1 MAHQCIRLNRTHFA
15 HILNEMPHGNETYMD
30 NTGDIP
36 FNETPEML
44 PPRGNLSEGGSTLEQ
59 GESLESMGLGDGVY
73 TVNGGRGIAER
84 QHSNQQGREEYPSG
98 IGLQGH
104 PSETQY
110 QTPTAQPTYAG
121 SGQQGYSPETA
132 RQFMYDQN
140 QYPQFPYSQQA
151 PGAGMWQQ
159 AGAHQQQASAQSSN
173 PYAQN
178 PYNPQFPMNYQ
189 QGMYSPQSFGFQ
201 QNAYAPSNP
210 PAQQNYASTQG
221 AQGNQNVDTYDY
233 SNIEGSARIAIYDDL
248 HSAPRVIQI
257 PGGSTHEFIE
267 RIASLTYQ
275 HSQTAGGRI
284 PYSVIREVSENFI
297 HAQFKEVV
305 VSILDSGNTIRFTD
319 QGPGIKDKELVQK
332 PGVTSATEAMKNYI
346 RGVGSGLPLV
356 KDALSFSHGTISI
369 EDNVNSGTVVT
380 ISLMDKPATPGALAI
395 EASEHKR
402 KITKND
408 ELILLALLKG
418 PGGVSDVSRE
428 TELSVSSVHNSFER
442 LTQAGLVCEQGKKR
456 ALTSEGE
463 LVARNRQ

>member
-1 MAHQCIRLNRTHFA
+1 M
-15 HILNEMPHGNETYMD
+15 
-30 NTGDIP
+30 
-36 FNETPEML
+36 
-44 PPRGNLSEGGSTLEQ
+44 
-59 GESLESMGLGDGVY
+59 
-73 TVNGGRGIAER
+73 
-84 QHSNQQGREEYPSG
+84 
-98 IGLQGH
+98 
-104 PSETQY
+104 
-110 QTPTAQPTYAG
+110 
-121 SGQQGYSPETA
+121 
-132 RQFMYDQN
+132 
-140 QYPQFPYSQQA
+140 
-151 PGAGMWQQ
+151 
-159 AGAHQQQASAQSSN
+159 
-173 PYAQN
+173 
-178 PYNPQFPMNYQ
+178 
-189 QGMYSPQSFGFQ
+189 
-201 QNAYAPSNP
+201 
-210 PAQQNYASTQG
+210 
-221 AQGNQNVDTYDY
+221 
-233 SNIEGSARIAIYDDL
+233 
-248 HSAPRVIQI
+248 
-257 PGGSTHEFIE
+257 
-267 RIASLTYQ
+267 
-275 HSQTAGGRI
+275 
-284 PYSVIREVSENFI
+284 IREVSENFI

-332 PGVTSATEAMKNYI
+332 PGVTSATEAMKSYI

-380 ISLMDKPATPGALAI
+380 ISLMDKPATPGAPAI